1 MKIGATISRLRKMKN
16 LTQEQ
21 FAEQIDLSPT
31 SLSQIE
37 SGKKRP
43 NSSTL
48 NRICGALG
56 ISELHLYFLSLDET
70 DIPENKRDLYHKIK
84 DPLKSLVESLI

>member
-1 MKIGATISRLRKMKN
+1 MKIGLTISRLRKQKN

-21 FAEQIDLSPT
+21 FSKLIEISPT

-43 NSSTL
+43 STKTL
-48 NRICGALG
+48 NRICSILNVT
-56 ISELHLYFLSLDET
+56 ELHLYLLSFDE
-70 DIPENKRDLYHKIK
+70 DDVPVEKRDLYEKIK
-84 DPLKSLVESLI
+84 EPLKSLVESLI